1 MTLTVHEFALGDL
14 LAADVSVDFSSNGL
28 LAHGNL
34 SKPVFFNGLELQ
46 NATLHVSAPPATSGM
61 ETEITLIGEIVF
73 IARTLLA
80 TAYIYCPKL
89 KDAKDSTASTRFEW
103 TVSASMFRDKP
114 LVLADLTPELR
125 NSFLQDVAL
134 HNPVLLIASCD
145 EPRVPKEVNIPP
157 AIASKGE
164 FILISM

>member
-1 MTLTVHEFALGDL
+1 MVCVLSRAKGEETRIQRWRSRLIRGKTVVARRKEGRVAYSTRLGI
-14 LAADVSVDFSSNGL
+14 
-28 LAHGNL
+28 
-34 SKPVFFNGLELQ
+34 
-46 NATLHVSAPPATSGM
+46 HVT
-61 ETEITLIGEIVF
+61 F
-73 IARTLLA
+73 
-80 TAYIYCPKL
+80 YCPKL